1 MNMLLNAEHI
11 LSLDKR
17 LALVLEHV
25 PIVLPKTNDDV
36 YFVLLKSIVEQ
47 QLSVKS
53 AAAIW
58 MRFLALYEANPSSD
72 LILNTHSDALRSVGL
87 SYRKAQYLKNIALF
101 SQENDLSKSFLEE
114 LDDDQAIAH
123 LTQIKGVGKWTAEMI
138 LMFALG
144 RANVF
149 PVDDLVIRNAMI
161 RLYGLSSEKKA
172 LIIDMNSIAELWTP
186 FRSYASYALWDWYEG
201 KHPPHIN

>member
-1 MNMLLNAEHI
+1 MNTLLNAEHI

-72 LILNTHSDALRSVGL
+72 LILNTHSDTLRSVGL
-87 SYRKAQYLKNIALF
+87 SYQKAQYLKNIALF